1 MPRTP
6 SAYPLLRLRPGRDYT
21 LGQGHP
27 WVFSG
32 AFLDLPRDLPAGS
45 VVDVTAHDGQWIAR
59 GHLNA
64 ANSLAFRALTRDREE
79 QIDEAFYVR
88 RIQRALRLRDLLP
101 SDVTAYRLI
110 HAEADGLPGLIVDRY
125 DHWLVAQ
132 FHTAGVEAQREMI
145 VAAMAS
151 AFIPGVIEG
160 IATRDDVRARARE
173 GLVVGAAGVAW
184 GLVPDEI
191 EVLEHGVRYL
201 VAPLTGQKTGFFLDQ
216 REKRARVK
224 ELSPSVSTLLNLFSY
239 SGGFALAGLAG
250 NARLRTVN
258 VDSSA
263 SALELAHR
271 NYALNNIDTSDG
283 RHTFVTSDVNPYL
296 QRAAEAEE
304 RFDIVVVDPPAFA
317 KTLGQKEKA
326 LRAYERLNA
335 LALRVVAPDGLLLT
349 CSCSGGVNAEEFEGA
364 VRAALA
370 SERRT
375 GRTDR
380 QLRPQ
385 PRPPLAPRLHR
396 GPLPEGAAAHGG
408 LSAAAAQRAAIRL
421 DTTPGVVYRDGAQR
435 TFPSREPCAIGG

>member
-1 MPRTP
+1 VPRTP

-32 AFLDLPRDLPAGS
+32 AFLDLPHDLPAGS
-45 VVDVTAHDGQWIAR
+45 VVDVTAHDGHWLAR

-79 QIDEAFYVR
+79 QIDQAFYVR

-132 FHTAGVEAQREMI
+132 FHTAGAEAQRETI
-145 VAAMAS
+145 IAALSS
-151 AFIPGVIEG
+151 AMIPGVIEG
-160 IATRDDVRARARE
+160 IATRDDIRARTRE
-173 GLVVGAAGVAW
+173 GMVVGAASVAW

-191 EVLEHGVRYL
+191 ETLEHGVRYL

-224 ELSPSVSTLLNLFSY
+224 ELAPNATTLLNLFSY

-250 NARLRTVN
+250 NPRLRTVN
-258 VDSSA
+258 VDSSTP
-263 SALELAHR
+263 ALELAHR

-283 RHTFVTSDVNPYL
+283 RHSFVTSDVNPYL

-317 KTLGQKEKA
+317 KTLGQKERA

-375 GRTDR
+375 GRLIGSFGPSLDHPTLPGFTEDR
-380 QLRPQ
+380 YLKA
-385 PRPPLAPRLHR
+385 LL
-396 GPLPEGAAAHGG
+396 LTV
-408 LSAAAAQRAAIRL
+408 
-421 DTTPGVVYRDGAQR
+421 D
-435 TFPSREPCAIGG
+435 